1 MADLPLMPKAT
12 AVWLVDNTTLTF
24 EQIAEFTGMHIL
36 EVEGVADG
44 EVAQG
49 IKGIDPVL
57 TGQLTREELA
67 RCEADPRARLRLI
80 RRSSALAPEP
90 KRKGPRY
97 TPISKRQERP
107 AAISWLIRYH
117 PELPDSAIMKLVGT
131 TKPTIASVRDKS
143 HWNSQNI
150 RPVDPVALGLCKQ
163 TELDE
168 AVRKAAAKKA
178 AEEGEG
184 ALSDEE
190 KMRLMSTEES
200 LASGG
205 EMRLP
210 SSMAGL
216 ENFSLSGSGA
226 GDAGA
231 RDDAPRDA
239 DGEED
244 GDRDRGRAID
254 PDSLFNLP
262 GGDDPRYA
270 EEDDED
276 DEHDPRR

>member
-24 EQIAEFTGMHIL
+24 AQIAAFTGLHEL
-36 EVEGVADG
+36 EVEGIADG

-57 TGQLTREELA
+57 TGQLSREELE
-67 RCEADPRARLRLI
+67 RGEKDPRFRLRLSK
-80 RRSSALAPEP
+80 RVEALAPEA
-90 KRKGPRY
+90 KKKGPRY

-117 PELPDSAIMKLVGT
+117 PELPDSAIVKLVGT
-131 TKPTIASVRDKS
+131 TKTTIAAVRDRT
-143 HWNSQNI
+143 HWNSANI
-150 RPVDPVALGLCKQ
+150 RPVDPVALGLCRQ

-168 AVRKAAAKKA
+168 AVRKAAARKA
-178 AEEGEG
+178 AEEGAG

-200 LASGG
+200 LGST
-205 EMRLP
+205 ETRLP

-216 ENFSLSGSGA
+216 ENFSLTGGDEQDGSGST
-226 GDAGA
+226 
-231 RDDAPRDA
+231 DDADDRRRDA
-239 DGEED
+239 PDV
-244 GDRDRGRAID
+244 D

-262 GGDDPRYA
+262 ESDAAEDED
-270 EEDDED
+270 EED
-276 DEHDPRR
+276 RR

>member
-1 MADLPLMPKAT
+1 MAETPLMPKAT

-24 EQIAEFTGMHIL
+24 EQIAAFTGLHEL

-44 EVAQG
+44 DVAQG

-57 TGQLTREELA
+57 TGQITREDLA
-67 RCEADPRARLRLI
+67 RAERDPRARLRLI
-80 RRSSALAPEP
+80 KKTQQLAPEP

-97 TPISKRQERP
+97 TPIAKRQERP
-107 AAISWLIRYH
+107 AAIAWLIRYH
-117 PELPDSAIMKLVGT
+117 PELPDSAITKLVGT
-131 TKPTIASVRDKS
+131 TKTTIAAVRDKT
-143 HWNSQNI
+143 HWNSANI

-168 AVRKAAAKKA
+168 AVKKAAARKAAQDGA
-178 AEEGEG
+178 G

-200 LASGG
+200 LASSG

-216 ENFSLSGSGA
+216 ENFSLSGS
-226 GDAGA
+226 DDDDDGA
-231 RDDAPRDA
+231 RKKKEPELDA
-239 DGEED
+239 DT
-244 GDRDRGRAID
+244 
-254 PDSLFNLP
+254 LFNLP
-262 GGDDPRYA
+262 EGGGD
-270 EEDDED
+270 EDDED
-276 DEHDPRR
+276 DDSDDPRR